1 MFAEVLAAAVV
12 CLISSEE
19 MTYFP
24 PLKVLRG
31 TVEFFSDGLTGV
43 SIDLFGDL
51 FVFIVYATVISW
63 GTYLAEVVWVD

>member
-1 MFAEVLAAAVV
+1 
-12 CLISSEE
+12 